1 MVRHIESQHGGVLQ
15 GRARFRVC
23 GRCGSLKECKCSPS
37 QEPLPD
43 AQLLSQ
49 FLYKLVKKKVKL
61 GPNDR

>member
-1 MVRHIESQHGGVLQ
+1 MVPHMRSQHGGVLQ

-23 GRCGSLKECKCSPS
+23 GRCGSLEECKCSPS

-43 AQLLSQ
+43 DQLLKQ
-49 FLYKLVKKKVKL
+49 FVYKLVKKKVKL